1 MAPDASR
8 ILPRVWEGVEY
19 RPLDDLAPARD
30 LFAFAAAAFPTVP
43 DPTLALGAWAEGARL
58 VGAVVAERA
67 GTTAL
72 LSGPVVASARVE
84 APAANTRDANAP
96 LEIAEQLVGA
106 AVDHATA
113 NGVETIFARPQGLDR
128 IWVRFGFIPVPE
140 VALPEALRG
149 RPGAGLFAYRRGSAL
164 WSWRESVSEEDRGFS
179 PAARRRRSPRSA
191 T

>member
-1 MAPDASR
+1 M
-8 ILPRVWEGVEY
+8 WKGVEY

-30 LFAFAAAAFPTVP
+30 LFAFAAAAFPAVP

-72 LSGPVVASARVE
+72 LSGPVVVSARVE

-128 IWVRFGFIPVPE
+128 VWVRFGFIPVPE

-164 WSWRESVSEEDRGFS
+164 WSWRESVSEEDRGPAAAS
-179 PAARRRRSPRSA
+179 PAARRRRAARSS

>member
-1 MAPDASR
+1 MWKG
-8 ILPRVWEGVEY
+8 IEY

-43 DPTLALGAWAEGARL
+43 DPTVALGAWAEGARL
-58 VGAVVAERA
+58 VGAVVGERA

-72 LSGPVVASARVE
+72 LSGPVVVSTQVE
-84 APAANTRDANAP
+84 APAANTCDANAP

-106 AVDHATA
+106 AVAHATA
-113 NGVETIFARPQGLDR
+113 NGVETLFARPQGLDR
-128 IWVRFGFIPVPE
+128 VWVRFGFIPVPE
-140 VALPEALRG
+140 VALPAALRG

-164 WSWRESVSEEDRGFS
+164 WSWRESAGEEDQGFS
-179 PAARRRRSPRSA
+179 LAARRRRSARSS